1 MTRMHAFEMQ
11 SGDPKN
17 DGSGLRSIMS
27 TGLMILISA
36 WFAIGQVSG
45 QDELVERRP
54 PPPVEEF
61 ETDDDPA
68 DGIPDGWYNSRA
80 ASLVS
85 PGLFGELCL
94 RLINDKPSRPARIS
108 HAFGVDGSKYAAL
121 KVSFWIKVTDT
132 LPGEHEGE
140 MPGVMFDFLN
150 GDLLTDSRGIIGPFD
165 SRIPGGESWQFVSRI
180 LPVKPTTL
188 DAIMTLGL
196 LGSTGRME
204 IDRMTLELIPR
215 QKPSTVN
222 LVPNGDFLLGDS
234 RPESWSIEGNTRRV
248 STPEPFAVALEMG
261 RGRGRALVGLGRNVD
276 DLESLTITAKT
287 RSQGL
292 RSSGGAAVS
301 VHFVDERGTA
311 IVDRSNQALIRIG
324 GSSPSKESR
333 ATARVPSGAVGAI
346 VQIDKTDDAGTL
358 FVESIAVS
366 AAPDEER
373 GRWTPGDVPLTGDA
387 DEWPEYQPFEAIE
400 PGSVLDTSTWGLVVP
415 KPPLKVEQ
423 GKLTDAADKT
433 VRLWGVSLLPLA
445 AFPEGERAAS
455 IADNLHRLGANVVRF
470 GDLDLAYGPG
480 ISLIDD
486 ARDDTAGIDAESF
499 RRMNLFHSELAARGL
514 FYSIELH
521 SNRRFRAGDGVAEA
535 QKLPAGGGP
544 AAIFD
549 PVLTKRIDEFS
560 GTLLKAPRSGNQPKL
575 IDDPRL
581 AWVTMSGEISMMD
594 ADWVS
599 FTDSQADLLKKRQ
612 ADSKS
617 GNVRRFHRE
626 IESDRYRKWA
636 NSLRTL
642 GLESPLA
649 SLGHWKRE
657 ADFAEVYRGPSIDL
671 VEDRYYWPPQ
681 PWAQPGYRSALFDQ
695 ARSFAAVAESKRNSD
710 QAYILAQ
717 WCDQSQNAW
726 SQPNEAAD
734 VLLGAYSAYVL
745 DFDGLLRRG
754 LAVNPTKWGSNATGT
769 GGDRDIFNLPEALNG
784 MPQVL
789 AMMPH
794 VASLLRR
801 DRTANERNRAVAAKP
816 AGKPA
821 RKTAIPSRDLKG
833 WNPST
838 GVLRIDTPHT
848 AGLVGRIGSV
858 DDAFTRFG
866 DFRLEFADD
875 FGVIVMSSASAEP
888 LASSS
893 RLLVTLLGRAT
904 PTGLRYKDDWRKE
917 VADPGRPPL
926 RIEPVTG
933 RFAYSGPGRITLRS
947 VDNSG
952 KPAGFVQPRKEG
964 DTSIFELNLSAGGP
978 HWEVELNR

>member
-1 MTRMHAFEMQ
+1 MTRMRTIEMQ
-11 SGDPKN
+11 PGDSRLERSGR
-17 DGSGLRSIMS
+17 GSRVASFFAIILSI
-27 TGLMILISA
+27 
-36 WFAIGQVSG
+36 WFATGNVNG

-61 ETDDDPA
+61 ETDDEPA
-68 DGIPDGWYNSRA
+68 DGIPDGWYNARE

-85 PGLFGELCL
+85 PGLFGQRCL
-94 RLINDKPSRPARIS
+94 KLANDKPSRPARIS
-108 HAFGVDGSKYAAL
+108 RAFGVDGSKYAAV
-121 KVSFWIKVTDT
+121 KVSFWVKVTDT

-140 MPGVMFDFLN
+140 MPGLMIDFLN
-150 GDLLTDSRGIIGPFD
+150 GELLADSRGIIGPFD
-165 SRIPGGESWQFVSRI
+165 SRNPAGNSWQYVSRI

-196 LGSTGRME
+196 LGGTGRME
-204 IDRMTLELIPR
+204 IDRMTFELIPR
-215 QKPSTVN
+215 QMPSTVN
-222 LVPNGDFLLGDS
+222 LVPNGDFLLGDY
-234 RPESWSIEGNTRRV
+234 RPESWSIEGNSRRI

-261 RGRGRALVGLGRNVD
+261 RGRGRALAGLGRLVE
-276 DLESLTITAKT
+276 DLDTLTITAKT

-292 RSSGGAAVS
+292 RSTGGAAIS
-301 VHFVDERGTA
+301 LHFVDERGTA

-324 GSSPSKESR
+324 GSSPSKENR

-358 FVESIAVS
+358 FIDSITVT

-373 GRWTPGDVPLTGDA
+373 GRWTPDDVPLA
-387 DEWPEYQPFEAIE
+387 DSVDDWPAYQPFEAIE
-400 PGSVLDTSTWGLVVP
+400 PDSVLDTTKWGLVAP
-415 KPPLKVEQ
+415 KPPLKVVQ
-423 GKLTDAADKT
+423 GKLTDAAGKPI
-433 VRLWGVSLLPLA
+433 RLWGVSLLPLA
-445 AFPEGERAAS
+445 AFPEGDRAAG
-455 IADNLHRLGANVVRF
+455 IAENLQKLGANVVRF

-499 RRMNLFHSELAARGL
+499 RRMNLFQEELAARGI
-514 FYSIELH
+514 FYSMELH
-521 SNRRFRAGDGVAEA
+521 SNRRFRAGDGVAES
-535 QKLPAGGGP
+535 QKIPAGGGP

-560 GTLLKAPRSGNQPKL
+560 KTLLNAARNGKQPQL

-594 ADWVS
+594 AASTS
-599 FTDSQADLLKKRQ
+599 FTEAQGNLLKKRQ
-612 ADSKS
+612 AESKS
-617 GNVRRFHRE
+617 GNVRRFYRE
-626 IESDRYRKWA
+626 IESDRYREWA
-636 NSLRTL
+636 ESLRSA
-642 GLESPLA
+642 GLKSPLA
-649 SLGHWKRE
+649 SLGHWKRD
-657 ADFAEVYRGPSIDL
+657 ADFAEVFRGPAIDL

-681 PWAQPGYRSALFDQ
+681 PWSQPGFRSALFDP
-695 ARSFAAVAESKRNSD
+695 ARSFVAVAESKRNAN
-710 QAYILAQ
+710 QAYVMAQ

-754 LAVNPTKWGSNATGT
+754 LAVHPAKWGSNATGT
-769 GGDRDIFNLPEALNG
+769 GGDRDIFNLPESLNG

-801 DRTANERNRAVAAKP
+801 ERSPIEPVRATAPKT
-816 AGKPA
+816 AGKSA
-821 RKTAIPSRDLKG
+821 RKSAIPSRELKG

-838 GVLRIDTPHT
+838 GVLRIDTSHT
-848 AGLVGRIGSV
+848 AGLVGRIGGT
-858 DDAFTRFG
+858 DDTLTRFG
-866 DFRLEFADD
+866 DFRLEFSDD

-893 RLLVTLLGRAT
+893 RILVTMLGRAT
-904 PTGLRYKDDWRKE
+904 PTGLRFKDNWRKE
-917 VADPGRPPL
+917 VAAPGRPPL

-933 RFAYSGPGRITLRS
+933 RFYYSGQGRITVRS

-952 KPAGFVQPRKEG
+952 KAAGFVQPRKE
-964 DTSIFELNLSAGGP
+964 DESSVFELDLNKGGP
-978 HWEVELNR
+978 HWEVELTR

>member
-1 MTRMHAFEMQ
+1 MTRIQAFEMQ
-11 SGDPKN
+11 SGNSRNARPAVRSILA
-17 DGSGLRSIMS
+17 SGLMS
-27 TGLMILISA
+27 LLSA
-36 WFAIGQVSG
+36 CSFASFASA

-54 PPPVEEF
+54 PPPIEEF
-61 ETDDDPA
+61 ETDNDPA
-68 DGIPDGWYNSRA
+68 DGIPDGWYNARE

-85 PGLFGELCL
+85 PGLFGERSL
-94 RLINDKPSRPARIS
+94 RLTNDKPSRPARIS
-108 HAFGVDGSKYAAL
+108 RAFGVDGSKYSAL
-121 KVSFWIKVTDT
+121 KVSFWVKVTET

-140 MPGVMFDFLN
+140 MPGLMIDFLN
-150 GDLLTDSRGIIGPFD
+150 GDLLADSRGIIGPFD

-196 LGSTGRME
+196 LGGTGRIE
-204 IDRMTLELIPR
+204 IDRMTLEFIPR
-215 QKPSTVN
+215 ERPTTVN
-222 LVPNGDFLLGDS
+222 LVPNGDFLLGDT
-234 RPESWSIEGNTRRV
+234 RPDGWSIEGNTRRV
-248 STPEPFAVALEMG
+248 SVPDPFAVALEMG
-261 RGRGRALVGLGRNVD
+261 RGRGRALTGLGKMVE
-276 DLESLTITAKT
+276 DLDTLTITAKT

-292 RSSGGAAVS
+292 RTSGGAAIS
-301 VHFVDERGTA
+301 LHFVDERGTA
-311 IVDRSNQALIRIG
+311 IVDRANQALIRIG
-324 GSSPSKESR
+324 GSSASKESR

-346 VQIDKTDDAGTL
+346 VQVDKTDDAGTL
-358 FVESIAVS
+358 FIESITVT
-366 AAPDEER
+366 AAPEEER
-373 GRWTPGDVPLTGDA
+373 GRWTPGDVPLSDTA
-387 DEWPEYQPFEAIE
+387 DEWPEYQPFEAIV
-400 PGSVLDTSTWGLVVP
+400 PGSVLDTSKWGLVIP
-415 KPPLKVEQ
+415 KPPLKVVK
-423 GKLTDAADKT
+423 GKLTDAADNS

-445 AFPEGERAAS
+445 AFPEGDRAAG

-499 RRMNLFHSELAARGL
+499 RRMNLFHAELASRGI
-514 FYSIELH
+514 FYSMELH

-560 GTLLKAPRSGNQPKL
+560 KTLLNAPRTGKQPKL

-594 ADWVS
+594 APSTS
-599 FTDSQADLLKKRQ
+599 FTEAQADLLKKRQ
-612 ADSKS
+612 AESKS

-636 NSLRTL
+636 DSLRSM
-642 GLESPLA
+642 GLKSPLA

-657 ADFAEVYRGPSIDL
+657 AEFAEVYRGPTIDL

-681 PWAQPGYRSALFDQ
+681 PWSQPGFRSALFDS
-695 ARSFAAVAESKRNSD
+695 ARTFAAVAESKRTAG

-734 VLLGAYSAYVL
+734 VLLGAYSAYAL

-754 LAVNPTKWGSNATGT
+754 LAVHPVKWGSNATGT
-769 GGDRDIFNLPEALNG
+769 GGDRDIFNLPESLNG

-794 VASLLRR
+794 AASLLRR
-801 DRTANERNRAVAAKP
+801 ERTPNEAGRAAAPKA
-816 AGKPA
+816 AGKAA
-821 RKTAIPSRDLKG
+821 RKSAIPSRDLKG

-848 AGLVGRIGSV
+848 AGLVGRIGSI
-858 DDAFTRFG
+858 DESLTRFG
-866 DFRLEFADD
+866 DFQLEFTDD
-875 FGVIVMSSASAEP
+875 FGVIVMSSATAEP
-888 LASSS
+888 LAGSN
-893 RLLVTLLGRAT
+893 RLLVTVMGRAT

-926 RIEPVTG
+926 RIEPVSA
-933 RFAYSGPGRITLRS
+933 RFSYAGSGRITVRS

-952 KPAGFVQPRKEG
+952 KGTGFVQPRKEG
-964 DTSIFELNLSAGGP
+964 ETSIFELDLNAGGP
-978 HWEVELNR
+978 HWEVELAR